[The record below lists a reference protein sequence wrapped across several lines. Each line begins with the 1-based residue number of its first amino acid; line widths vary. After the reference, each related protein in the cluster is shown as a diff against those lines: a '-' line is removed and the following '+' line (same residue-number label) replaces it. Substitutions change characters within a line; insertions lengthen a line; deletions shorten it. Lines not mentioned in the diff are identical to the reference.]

1 MVFKRTLCVRVNR
14 VCVGKSREEIVSEVV
29 KAFSQPLI
37 AVQIGFD
44 TIRVTFRD
52 VESFRTAHAKTHV
65 PIFGINCVVQGGGPP
80 LTMVHIFDYP
90 AEFSDDPVKQVL
102 SGFGEVRNVKRQ
114 KFIGRPDIETGT
126 RLVLMAFRVIPPRL
140 VSIDGYFCRLWF
152 KGQPIICNLCNVQG
166 HKSADCPNRD
176 KCRRCGVS
184 GHFARSYPNP
194 WGSERSSNT
203 GVAPVGEFPPLSSAT
218 RPRSAGHPPSTSASA
233 SAAISSE
240 GFDSIVD
247 DVCDSYL
254 DGCSVFSG
262 ISDDSDSDID
272 FSSVGSVKSP
282 VRPASMETRRVENTP
297 SHDAGKDIDVN
308 NVNCSSSAASAVDG
322 PAASFDV
329 NNNIDSSD
337 LSPVNNNMSFTG
349 PVTAANGGPNTFSDL
364 NVNAFS
370 GTASAPLNVNSS
382 SKVTAAASGASV
394 YSNLKTVNTHCDS
407 NIDANSSSNKT
418 ATATSSED
426 IHSISKTVDI
436 VTTANSGVNVNI
448 LCESNIEVNCTNV
461 DPLLKPAVEM
471 YIVFL
476 RLSMLRPLQTAAI
489 VVQMLMLIPRP
500 LKTVV

>member
-1 MVFKRTLCVRVNR
+1 MRVNR

-184 GHFARSYPNP
+184 GHFARSCPNP

-218 RPRSAGHPPSTSASA
+218 RPRSAGHPLQLLLRLLLLLAPR
-233 SAAISSE
+233 
-240 GFDSIVD
+240 GLIVLWMMF
-247 DVCDSYL
+247 VTL
-254 DGCSVFSG
+254 TWTVVVFSP
-262 ISDDSDSDID
+262 
-272 FSSVGSVKSP
+272 GSLTTQTVILIF
-282 VRPASMETRRVENTP
+282 PASGLLKVLSGLRAWRP
-297 SHDAGKDIDVN
+297 DA
-308 NVNCSSSAASAVDG
+308 
-322 PAASFDV
+322 
-329 NNNIDSSD
+329 
-337 LSPVNNNMSFTG
+337 
-349 PVTAANGGPNTFSDL
+349 
-364 NVNAFS
+364 
-370 GTASAPLNVNSS
+370 
-382 SKVTAAASGASV
+382 
-394 YSNLKTVNTHCDS
+394 
-407 NIDANSSSNKT
+407 
-418 ATATSSED
+418 
-426 IHSISKTVDI
+426 SKTPHHMMRVRI
-436 VTTANSGVNVNI
+436 
-448 LCESNIEVNCTNV
+448 
-461 DPLLKPAVEM
+461 
-471 YIVFL
+471 
-476 RLSMLRPLQTAAI
+476 
-489 VVQMLMLIPRP
+489 
-500 LKTVV
+500 

>member
-1 MVFKRTLCVRVNR
+1 VRVNR

-166 HKSADCPNRD
+166 HKSAYCPNRD

-184 GHFARSYPNP
+184 GHFARSCPNL
-194 WGSERSSNT
+194 WGSERSSNM

-218 RPRSAGHPPSTSASA
+218 HPWSAGHPPSTSASA

-240 GFDSIVD
+240 GFDRIVD

-254 DGCSVFSG
+254 DGCSFFSG

-272 FSSVGSVKSP
+272 FSSVGSVKIPEKSQACEHGD
-282 VRPASMETRRVENTP
+282 PARRKHPIT
-297 SHDAGKDIDVN
+297 
-308 NVNCSSSAASAVDG
+308 
-322 PAASFDV
+322 
-329 NNNIDSSD
+329 
-337 LSPVNNNMSFTG
+337 
-349 PVTAANGGPNTFSDL
+349 
-364 NVNAFS
+364 
-370 GTASAPLNVNSS
+370 
-382 SKVTAAASGASV
+382 
-394 YSNLKTVNTHCDS
+394 
-407 NIDANSSSNKT
+407 
-418 ATATSSED
+418 
-426 IHSISKTVDI
+426 
-436 VTTANSGVNVNI
+436 
-448 LCESNIEVNCTNV
+448 
-461 DPLLKPAVEM
+461 
-471 YIVFL
+471 
-476 RLSMLRPLQTAAI
+476 
-489 VVQMLMLIPRP
+489 
-500 LKTVV
+500 